1 MAPHKTTIM
10 QDINELIQWRTSEN
24 TGKASIGTFKDL
36 FGQFEAL
43 LLRKSKTGAERAT
56 ILMTDPADR
65 TKTFNVICSIEIT
78 PRVRSGE
85 ITLEHIAQFPVFHGE
100 KGFFVGIPSEG
111 WVAVKKIVAKQ
122 YIAKPI
128 SHEKVIA

>member
-1 MAPHKTTIM
+1 M

-24 TGKASIGTFKDL
+24 TGKEALGLFKDL
-36 FGQFEAL
+36 FGAYEAL

-56 ILMTDPADR
+56 VLMTDPVDR
-65 TKTFNVICSIEIT
+65 TKTFTVVCALDMT

-85 ITLEHIAQFPVFHGE
+85 ITLEHIAQFPVFHG
-100 KGFFVGIPSEG
+100 KNGGFFVGIPHEG